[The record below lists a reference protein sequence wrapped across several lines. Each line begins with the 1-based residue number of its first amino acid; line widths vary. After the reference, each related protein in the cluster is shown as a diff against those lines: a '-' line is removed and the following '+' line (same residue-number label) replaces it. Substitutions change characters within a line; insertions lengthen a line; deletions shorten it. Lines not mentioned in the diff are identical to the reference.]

1 MIRTLTF
8 AAVVLAGLTGAA
20 LAMDLTPGTRLGT
33 DAPKIT
39 AALAERGYTVREYE
53 HDDGYI
59 EVKVLKDGR
68 RWEVKVD
75 PKTGEIIRVEA
86 ED

>member
-8 AAVVLAGLTGAA
+8 SAVVLAGLTGAA

-39 AALAERGYTVREYE
+39 AAHAERGYTVREYE

-59 EVKVLKDGR
+59 EVKVMKDGR